1 MNCQIW
7 RASQDEFILVG
18 GTLSEGGYLSFAGI
32 WGIRTK
38 NKRDNELPVFTDET
52 SGDYYYM
59 TDKGKN
65 WKKFIALCPQ
75 LKQFEFWDENI
86 ARVGTLEQ
94 EQCIYYAGLKDAPFN
109 EQILELQ
116 KADVKEVDVAT
127 SKGTIFPSH
136 FLGKTYLYG
145 SAILKL
151 PAPND
156 IQIAFKDLCQ
166 EEAK

>member
-7 RASQDEFILVG
+7 RASESEFILVG
-18 GTLSEGGYLSFAGI
+18 ATLADGGYLSFAGI

-38 NKRDNELPVFTDET
+38 GKRDNELPVFTDET

-75 LKQFEFWDENI
+75 LKKFEFWDENH
-86 ARVGTLEQ
+86 ARMGTLEQ
-94 EQCIYYAGLKDAPFN
+94 EQCLYYAGLQDAPFN
-109 EQILELQ
+109 ERVLELER
-116 KADVKEVDVAT
+116 ADLKEVDVA
-127 SKGTIFPSH
+127 SAKGTIFPPQ

-145 SAILKL
+145 SAMLRL
-151 PAPND
+151 PATND
-156 IQIAFKDLCQ
+156 IQIAFKELCQ

>member
-1 MNCQIW
+1 LNCQVW
-7 RASQDEFILVG
+7 RASENEFILVG
-18 GTLSEGGYLSFAGI
+18 ATLSDGGYLSFSGI

-38 NKRDNELPVFTDET
+38 NKRDGECAVFTDET

-86 ARVGTLEQ
+86 TRAGTLEQ
-94 EQCIYYAGLKDAPFN
+94 EQCIYYAGLGDASFN
-109 EQILELQ
+109 DKILELE
-116 KADVKEVDVAT
+116 KADLKEVDVA
-127 SKGTIFPSH
+127 SVKGTLFPSH

-145 SAILKL
+145 SAILRL

-156 IQIAFKDLCQ
+156 IQIAFKELCQ
-166 EEAK
+166 KEAE

>member
-1 MNCQIW
+1 LNCQIW

-32 WGIRTK
+32 WGIRTN

-75 LKQFEFWDENI
+75 LKQFELWDENI

-116 KADVKEVDVAT
+116 KADLKEVDVAT

-151 PAPND
+151 PASND